1 MAYMSYD
8 NTIVIRIGESMETVK
23 VSPKFQVV
31 IPKKVREALKLE
43 PGQELH
49 VYAVENTIHLAV
61 ARSIKSLRG
70 MAKGLTWKEED
81 RDHSERF

>member
-1 MAYMSYD
+1 
-8 NTIVIRIGESMETVK
+8 METVK

-49 VYAVENTIHLAV
+49 VYAVDNTIHLAA
-61 ARSIKSLRG
+61 ARSIKTLRG
-70 MAKGLTWKEED
+70 MAKGLTWKDED